1 MLYPNQLNVKRKMTQ
16 PRKPKRRYDSTR
28 RQSQARETR
37 RKITEAARKLFT
49 ERGYTGATIEAVAQ
63 EAGVAPETI
72 YAVFGNKRAI
82 LAHLIDISVG
92 GDDEPIPLLQ
102 RPGPQAV
109 FQERDP
115 RKQLHLFAQDISVI
129 LERVAPIFETMRLAA
144 KTEPDIADLLQNI
157 LRERLRNMEIL
168 VQHLSEHSSLREGVT
183 DVQAAETVWTLTSPE
198 VFRLLTVD
206 CAWSRE
212 QYIQWLTDAL
222 IRLLL
227 P

>member
-1 MLYPNQLNVKRKMTQ
+1 MTQ
-16 PRKPKRRYDSTR
+16 PKKPKRRYNSTR
-28 RQSQARETR
+28 RQAQARETR
-37 RKITEAARKLFT
+37 RQITEAARKLFT

-102 RPGPQAV
+102 RPRPQAV
-109 FQERDP
+109 FQEHDP
-115 RKQLHLFAQDISVI
+115 RQQLHLFAQDISVI

-157 LRERLRNMEIL
+157 LRERLHNMAIL
-168 VQHLSEHSSLREGVT
+168 VQHLSEHSPLREGVT
-183 DVQAAETVWTLTSPE
+183 DAQAAETVWTLTSPE

-206 CAWSRE
+206 RAWSRE
-212 QYIQWLTDAL
+212 QYIRWLADAL
-222 IRLLL
+222 TRLLL

>member
-1 MLYPNQLNVKRKMTQ
+1 MTQ
-16 PRKPKRRYDSTR
+16 PEKPKRRYNSTR
-28 RQSQARETR
+28 RRAQARETR
-37 RKITEAARKLFT
+37 RQITEAARKLFT

-92 GDDEPIPLLQ
+92 GDDEPILLLQ

-115 RKQLHLFAQDISVI
+115 RKQLYLFAQDISAI
-129 LERVAPIFETMRLAA
+129 LERVAPIFEIMRFAA
-144 KTEPDIADLLQNI
+144 KTESDIADLLQNI
-157 LRERLRNMEIL
+157 LRERLQNMELL
-168 VQHLSEHSSLREGVT
+168 VQHLSEQGPLQGRVV
-183 DVQAAETVWTLTSPE
+183 DLQAAETVWTLTSPE

-206 CAWSRE
+206 RTWSRE
-212 QYIQWLTDAL
+212 QYIQWLADTL
-222 IRLLL
+222 TRLLL

>member
-1 MLYPNQLNVKRKMTQ
+1 MTQ
-16 PRKPKRRYDSTR
+16 PEKPKRRYNSTR
-28 RQSQARETR
+28 RRAQARETR
-37 RKITEAARKLFT
+37 RQITEAARKLFT

-92 GDDEPIPLLQ
+92 GDDKPILLLQ

-115 RKQLHLFAQDISVI
+115 RQQLYLFAQDISAI
-129 LERVAPIFETMRLAA
+129 LERVAPIFEIMRFAA

-157 LRERLRNMEIL
+157 LRERLHNMESL
-168 VQHLSEHSSLREGVT
+168 VQHLSEQGPLEEGVV
-183 DVQAAETVWTLTSPE
+183 DLQAAETIWTLTSPE

-206 CAWSRE
+206 RAWSRE
-212 QYIQWLTDAL
+212 QYIQWLADTL
-222 IRLLL
+222 TRLLL